1 MAQPNTLGG
10 TGDDTRFLSRREIVS
25 ATVADALVM
34 IASLRVTLLAG
45 AIAGGLAP
53 LAFIIPI
60 GLAVV
65 LWPILNT
72 FMLALMAGALL
83 FAVVL
88 TPLVILS
95 GFWERLRTFKV
106 LEIAAGLILLAVVVV
121 GVLTYQTA
129 EPGSTPISLGMI
141 FGGILTIVALIL
153 NTSPIVIGASVLGAL
168 MALLRRFQADRD
180 VYWRISLGPI
190 VSSYFG
196 PHQILSFIA
205 VPVGL
210 VVALNV
216 AIQDGWALAFQ
227 AFPVWILSGFL
238 FWAYW
243 EIAHKYILGKITG
256 RAAWFRKSMALAKV
270 LEDDSYL
277 FGLRFESVGVDV
289 ERGVAQI
296 RAEFRDPDQVYRAR
310 QACLRVAGITDAEVE
325 DTSDP
330 FKRVRKKSWE
340 Y

>member
-1 MAQPNTLGG
+1 MAQQNTLGG
-10 TGDDTRFLSRREIVS
+10 SSDDKRFLSRREIVS

-45 AIAGGLAP
+45 AIGGALAP
-53 LAFIIPI
+53 LAFIVPI

-95 GFWERLRTFKV
+95 GFWERLRTLKV
-106 LEIAAGLILLAVVVV
+106 IEIATGLILLAVVVV
-121 GVLTYQTA
+121 AVLTYQTA
-129 EPGSTPISLGMI
+129 EPGSTPFSLGMI
-141 FGGILTIVALIL
+141 FGAVLTIVALIL
-153 NTSPIVIGASVLGAL
+153 NTSPIVIGAGILGAL

-180 VYWRISLGPI
+180 VYWRIALGPV
-190 VSSYFG
+190 VSGYFG

-210 VVALNV
+210 LVALNV
-216 AIQDGWALAFQ
+216 SIEGGWGLAFQ

-256 RAAWFRKSMALAKV
+256 QAVWFRKSMALAKV

-310 QACLRVAGITDAEVE
+310 QACLRVAGIVDAEVV

>member
-10 TGDDTRFLSRREIVS
+10 AGDDTRFLSRREIVS

-34 IASLRVTLLAG
+34 IASLRVTILAG
-45 AIAGGLAP
+45 FIGGALAP

-60 GLAVV
+60 GLAVA
-65 LWPILNT
+65 LWPILNA
-72 FMLALMAGALL
+72 FMVALMAGALL

-95 GFWERLRTFKV
+95 GFWERLRTLKI

-121 GVLTYQTA
+121 GILTVRSA
-129 EPGSTPISLGMI
+129 EPGSAPLSLSVILGAV
-141 FGGILTIVALIL
+141 LTIVALAL
-153 NTSPIVIGASVLGAL
+153 NTLPITIGAGVLGAL

-180 VYWRISLGPI
+180 VYWRITLGPI

-216 AIQDGWALAFQ
+216 SIQNGWALAFQ

-243 EIAHKYILGKITG
+243 ELAHKYILGKITG
-256 RAAWFRKSMALAKV
+256 QAAWFRKSLALAKV

-296 RAEFRDPDQVYRAR
+296 RAEFRDPDQVFRAR
-310 QACLRVAGITDAEVE
+310 QACLRVSGITDAEVV

-330 FKRVRKKSWE
+330 FQRVRKKSWE

>member
-1 MAQPNTLGG
+1 MAQPNSLGG
-10 TGDDTRFLSRREIVS
+10 AGDDARFLSRREIVS

-45 AIAGGLAP
+45 FIGGALAP

-65 LWPILNT
+65 LWPIFNA

-83 FAVVL
+83 FAIVL

-95 GFWERLRTFKV
+95 GFWERLRTLKI
-106 LEIAAGLILLAVVVV
+106 LEIATGLILLAVLVV
-121 GVLTYQTA
+121 GLLTVRSA
-129 EPGSTPISLGMI
+129 EPGSPPISLGMI
-141 FGGILTIVALIL
+141 FGGVLTIVSLIL
-153 NTSPIVIGASVLGAL
+153 NTSPITFGAGILGAL

-180 VYWRISLGPI
+180 AYWRITLGPI
-190 VSSYFG
+190 VSGYFG
-196 PHQILSFIA
+196 PHQVLSFIA

-210 VVALNV
+210 LVALNV
-216 AIQDGWALAFQ
+216 SIQNGWALAFQ

-256 RAAWFRKSMALAKV
+256 QATWFRKSMALAKV

-310 QACLRVAGITDAEVE
+310 QACLRVADIVDAEVV

-330 FKRVRKKSWE
+330 FQRVKKKSWD

>member
-1 MAQPNTLGG
+1 MAQQNTLGG
-10 TGDDTRFLSRREIVS
+10 SDDKRFLSRREIVS

-34 IASLRVTLLAG
+34 IASLRVTTLAG
-45 AIAGGLAP
+45 FIGGALAP

-60 GLAVV
+60 GLAIV
-65 LWPILNT
+65 LWPIFNA
-72 FMLALMAGALL
+72 FMVALMAGALL
-83 FAVVL
+83 FAIVL

-95 GFWERLRTFKV
+95 GFWERLRTMKI
-106 LEIAAGLILLAVVVV
+106 LEIAAGLILLAVLIVA
-121 GVLTYQTA
+121 VLTYRTA
-129 EPGSTPISLGMI
+129 EPGSTPISLGMV

-153 NTSPIVIGASVLGAL
+153 NTSPITFGAGILGAL
-168 MALLRRFQADRD
+168 MALLRRFQADHD

-190 VSSYFG
+190 VSGYFG
-196 PHQILSFIA
+196 PHQVLSFIA
-205 VPVGL
+205 VPTGL
-210 VVALNV
+210 LVALNV
-216 AIQDGWALAFQ
+216 SLEGGWILAFQ
-227 AFPVWILSGFL
+227 AFPIWILSGFL

-256 RAAWFRKSMALAKV
+256 QAAWFRKSMALAKV

-310 QACLRVAGITDAEVE
+310 QACLRVSGIVDAEVE

-330 FKRVRKKSWE
+330 YKRVRKKSWE

>member
-1 MAQPNTLGG
+1 MAFPQSYEGP
-10 TGDDTRFLSRREIVS
+10 GDDKRFLSRREIVS

-34 IASLRVTLLAG
+34 VASLKVTLLAG

-65 LWPILNT
+65 LWPILNA

-106 LEIAAGLILLAVVVV
+106 FEIAAGLILLAVVFV

-141 FGGILTIVALIL
+141 LGGVFTIVALVL
-153 NTSPIVIGASVLGAL
+153 NTSPIVIGAGILGAL

-180 VYWRISLGPI
+180 VYWRITLGPI

-196 PHQILSFIA
+196 PHQILSFFA

-256 RAAWFRKSMALAKV
+256 QAAWFRKSMALAKV
-270 LEDDSYL
+270 LEDDTYL

-289 ERGVAQI
+289 ERGLAQI

-310 QACLRVAGITDAEVE
+310 QACLRVAGITDAEVV

-330 FKRVRKKSWE
+330 FQRVKKKSWD

>member
-1 MAQPNTLGG
+1 MGQPNTLGG
-10 TGDDTRFLSRREIVS
+10 AGDDTRFLSRREIVS
-25 ATVADALVM
+25 ATVSDALVM
-34 IASLRVTLLAG
+34 IASLRVTLLSG

-65 LWPILNT
+65 LWPIFNA
-72 FMLALMAGALL
+72 FMVALMAGALL

-95 GFWERLRTFKV
+95 GFWERLRTLKI
-106 LEIAAGLILLAVVVV
+106 LEIAAGLILLAVVIVAI
-121 GVLTYQTA
+121 LTYRTA
-129 EPGSTPISLGMI
+129 EPGSTPISIGML
-141 FGGILTIVALIL
+141 FGGILTILLLIL
-153 NTSPIVIGASVLGAL
+153 NTSPITIGAAVLGAF
-168 MALLRRFQADRD
+168 MAVLRRFQADRD
-180 VYWRISLGPI
+180 MYWRITLGPI
-190 VSSYFG
+190 VSGYFG
-196 PHQILSFIA
+196 PHQVLSFIA
-205 VPVGL
+205 VPLGL
-210 VVALNV
+210 VIALNI
-216 AIQDGWALAFQ
+216 AIRDGWALAFQ

-243 EIAHKYILGKITG
+243 EISHKYILGKITG
-256 RAAWFRKSMALAKV
+256 QAAWFRKSMALAKV
-270 LEDDSYL
+270 LEDDTYL

-289 ERGVAQI
+289 ESGVAQI

-310 QACLRVAGITDAEVE
+310 QACLRVNGIVDAEVV

-330 FKRVRKKSWE
+330 FQRVRKKSWD

>member
-10 TGDDTRFLSRREIVS
+10 SSDDKRFLSRREIVS

-45 AIAGGLAP
+45 FIGGALAP

-65 LWPILNT
+65 LWPIFNA

-83 FAVVL
+83 FAIVL

-95 GFWERLRTFKV
+95 GFWERLRTLKI
-106 LEIAAGLILLAVVVV
+106 LEIATGIILLAVVLV
-121 GVLTYQTA
+121 GVLTVRSA
-129 EPGSTPISLGMI
+129 EPGSPPISLGMI
-141 FGGILTIVALIL
+141 FGGALTIVALIL
-153 NTSPIVIGASVLGAL
+153 NTSPITFGAGILGAF
-168 MALLRRFQADRD
+168 MALLRRFQAKRD
-180 VYWRISLGPI
+180 VYWRITLGPI

-196 PHQILSFIA
+196 PHQVLSFIA

-210 VVALNV
+210 LVALNIS
-216 AIQDGWALAFQ
+216 IQNGWALAFQ

-243 EIAHKYILGKITG
+243 EIAHKNILGRITG
-256 RAAWFRKSMALAKV
+256 QAVWFRKSMALAKV

-310 QACLRVAGITDAEVE
+310 QACLRVADIVDAEVV

-330 FKRVRKKSWE
+330 FQRIKKKSWD

>member
-1 MAQPNTLGG
+1 MGQPNTLGG
-10 TGDDTRFLSRREIVS
+10 AGDDTRFLSRREIIS
-25 ATVADALVM
+25 ATVSDALVM
-34 IASLRVTLLAG
+34 IASWRVTLLAG

-88 TPLVILS
+88 TPLVIIS
-95 GFWERLRTFKV
+95 GFWERFRTFKV
-106 LEIAAGLILLAVVVV
+106 FEIAAGLILLAVIVV

-141 FGGILTIVALIL
+141 VGGFLTIVALVL
-153 NTSPIVIGASVLGAL
+153 NTSPVVIGASVLGAL

-180 VYWRISLGPI
+180 VYWRISLGPV

-243 EIAHKYILGKITG
+243 EIAHKFILGKITG

-310 QACLRVAGITDAEVE
+310 QACLRVAGITDADVV

-330 FKRVRKKSWE
+330 FKRVKKKSWDF
-340 Y
+340 